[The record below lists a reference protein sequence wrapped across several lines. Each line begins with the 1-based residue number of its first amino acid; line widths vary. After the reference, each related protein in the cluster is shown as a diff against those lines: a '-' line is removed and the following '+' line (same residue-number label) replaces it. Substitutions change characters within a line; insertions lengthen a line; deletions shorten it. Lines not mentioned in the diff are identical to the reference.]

1 MGRASDRHE
10 PNHQVPRTGRLSA
23 AAQLEDE
30 DDVAID
36 IATLASFDDF
46 YRSQRRP
53 VLGLAWTLCGDRS
66 LAEELTQDAF
76 MAAHRKW
83 RVVSGY
89 EDPGG
94 FVRRVVANRSVSA
107 IRRRATEARAL
118 LRIGSRRDTSAADAE
133 LPDDEFWS
141 AVRALPDRQAQ
152 AVALHYLEDRSVD
165 DIAAILEIAPSTV
178 KVHLHRGRQTL
189 AETLG
194 NTREGK
200 N

>member
-1 MGRASDRHE
+1 MVRASDQHE
-10 PNHQVPRTGRLSA
+10 PTHDPTGTPALSPAVQV
-23 AAQLEDE
+23 
-30 DDVAID
+30 DDPEVLVTAG
-36 IATLASFDDF
+36 SFDDF
-46 YRSQRRP
+46 YRAERRA

-83 RVVSGY
+83 QVISGY

-107 IRRRATEARAL
+107 IRRRTAEARAL
-118 LRIGSRRDTSAADAE
+118 VRVGNRRSDQSREVD
-133 LPDDEFWS
+133 LPDDAFWA

-152 AVALHYLEDRSVD
+152 AIALHYLEDRSVG
-165 DIAAILEIAPSTV
+165 DIAAILEIATSTV

-194 NTREGK
+194 TSREGT
-200 N
+200 NR